1 MSLLNRHADRS
12 DALRTD
18 LYQLTMAAA
27 YFQNGMTHRAS
38 FEMFNRKLLPGRGYH
53 LAAGLELALDYLEN
67 LSFSERDIDALRRH
81 PHFGH
86 VKPDFYDYLRDFRFT
101 GTVWAMPEGTPYFPN
116 RCWQTQAGSAIEV
129 PSKKRLAR
137 CSGPR

>member
-67 LSFSERDIDALRRH
+67 LSFSERDIDALRTVAAGVNACRRDDRAIILITH
-81 PHFGH
+81 YQRLLDNI
-86 VKPDFYDYLRDFRFT
+86 KPDYVHVMHQGQIVR
-101 GTVWAMPEGTPYFPN
+101 
-116 RCWQTQAGSAIEV
+116 
-129 PSKKRLAR
+129 
-137 CSGPR
+137 SGGPDKEANE